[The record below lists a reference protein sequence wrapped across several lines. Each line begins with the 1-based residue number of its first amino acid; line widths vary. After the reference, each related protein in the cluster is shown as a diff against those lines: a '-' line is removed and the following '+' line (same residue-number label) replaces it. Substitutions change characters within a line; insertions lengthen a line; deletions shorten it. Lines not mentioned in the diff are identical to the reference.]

1 MVKNLVD
8 FWYYYGIKSV
18 KIQWEASMVIDNAI
32 SNSLFQNLLGLFSDE
47 GVVDVE
53 ATRKFLRISKA
64 QLASV
69 FGLSVDQIRLDRMG
83 EVTKTRI
90 DELASALE
98 FVAETFEGDEKKTLY
113 WLNTPNPNFGGTS
126 PKKLILEG
134 RYHKV
139 VKFILAAKKG
149 Y

>member
-1 MVKNLVD
+1 
-8 FWYYYGIKSV
+8 
-18 KIQWEASMVIDNAI
+18 MVIDNAI

-98 FVAETFEGDEKKTLY
+98 FVAETFEGDEKK
-113 WLNTPNPNFGGTS
+113 N
-126 PKKLILEG
+126 
-134 RYHKV
+134 V
-139 VKFILAAKKG
+139 VLAQHPQSQFWWNIS
-149 Y
+149 